1 MSLALLALFLTLAP
15 AALATNTSYV
25 DGVNGNDAN
34 DCLSSLTAC
43 KTIGHAIAL
52 ATNRDSIMV
61 APATYIE
68 NLTIRKSLKVIG
80 SGANRTIVD
89 GGGAGS
95 VFTISDARA
104 HVYLSNLTI
113 RNGYGWNGG
122 GINNSGTLTI
132 SNCTISGNT
141 ALAYTSGGGGIY
153 TFVGSLTITNSTIS
167 NNVITTG
174 EGGGLGGGILL
185 DNSTAII
192 SKTTVRGNA
201 AYVGGGI
208 YGYQSSLTIVNS
220 TVSNNGP
227 SFDSGGIYSLQNSL
241 TIINSTISNNVGSGY
256 GDNIESLEDVITIQ
270 NTIVAYP
277 SKRNCYVDNAIASE
291 GYNLSS
297 DDTCPF
303 SGPGD
308 MNNTDPNLS
317 PLGSYGGFTQTV
329 GLRNGSP
336 AIDAGNPNGCT
347 DGSGNL
353 LKTDQRGAP
362 RPDPEDTGGCDI
374 GAFERQRN

>member
-1 MSLALLALFLTLAP
+1 MTFVLSAFFLALAP
-15 AALATNTSYV
+15 AALASNIWYV
-25 DGVNGNDAN
+25 DGVNGSDAN

-61 APATYIE
+61 APATYTE

-80 SGANRTIVD
+80 SGANTTIVD

-113 RNGYGWNGG
+113 RNGYAFTGG
-122 GINNSGTLTI
+122 GINNSGTLAI
-132 SNCTISGNT
+132 SKCTVSGNT
-141 ALAYTSGGGGIY
+141 AWAYSSGGGGIY
-153 TFVGSLTITNSTIS
+153 TFYGSLTIANSTIS
-167 NNVITTG
+167 NNVNNTLDYG
-174 EGGGLGGGILL
+174 FGGGILVT
-185 DNSTAII
+185 NSTATI
-192 SKTTVRGNA
+192 SRTTVSGNA

-208 YGYQSSLTIVNS
+208 YGYQSSLTIINS

-241 TIINSTISNNVGSGY
+241 TIINSTISSNVGSGY

-277 SKRNCYVDNAIASE
+277 SKRNCYADNFIVSE

-297 DDTCPF
+297 DNTCPF

-317 PLGSYGGFTQTV
+317 PLGNYGGPTQTA

-347 DGSGNL
+347 DGNGVL
-353 LKTDQRGAP
+353 LTTDQRGAP
-362 RPDPEDTGGCDI
+362 RPDPGDTGGCDI
-374 GAFERQRN
+374 GAFERQKD